1 MSEHGV
7 CPIALRLLQRG
18 IPVTVENWLSFNYP
32 DNLPDPVPAEIQAEA
47 EEAVRS
53 IQQLN

>member
-18 IPVTVENWLSFNYP
+18 IPVTVENWLSFNFP
-32 DNLPDPVPAEIQAEA
+32 DNLPDPVPAELLADA